1 VKIVSDATR
10 PQKMWLA
17 RLVARRPRTVLIA
30 GAIATSLA
38 VISASHL
45 QLRTDLAGLL
55 PEGSPAATD
64 YRVFLSVFGGLEKVF
79 VIVRPP
85 LDGDDASDASVTE
98 AASELAALLS
108 SSPEVALAKAG
119 VSPEDEEFFLES
131 VVPRALLLAGDD
143 WRDALRDSI
152 RPEFLRERAATIR
165 SKIISPS
172 SAFEVPILA
181 ADPFGL
187 VDEIPGARFLASS
200 LPIDPVTLTFLS
212 EDGEASLVIVTPA
225 RSEIDPSGGRALVE
239 DLEVAFAEVKKS
251 LGSEFRFDAVG
262 GPLYAAADEELIRN
276 DLKKTVSG
284 SATGC
289 FLLLVAAFGGVA
301 LPGILIVTV
310 LSALAVT
317 AGLIAGLFHGISAV
331 SLGFAAVL
339 VGLGVDYG
347 IHAAT
352 RYRQCRLDGRSREDS
367 LAATYRDTGP
377 GILTSALTTAAA
389 FGVLMFAHLGP
400 IRELGVLV
408 TCGILSMLAM
418 TATVGAATLMLWK
431 GQRDRAEGGSVLW
444 RWIGMFV
451 DYCVSVGTRYPIF
464 ILGLGVV
471 IVVVSAAGIPR
482 LQFDANLRAVRPVD
496 HPAMEAERLLVETFD
511 VGVGTATFVVPGK
524 GLAEALESC
533 AKIRE
538 ELQTELGADAD
549 ITSPADW
556 LGAPSRTQRR
566 LRTLEAFSMEPAIS
580 MFEAEL
586 ANVGLNPDGFR
597 KGLNALRDLD
607 AGRDPAP
614 VDPSNWPTWVRE
626 LVTDGAETTW
636 VMLRVRLPGHVWEE
650 GPPVE
655 FVTRL
660 KEAVPGVA
668 VASIP
673 AVGRDLK
680 DLAKRD
686 VRRLGWIALVVV
698 FSVVIVSFRGSVHDS
713 LVALTPVV
721 IGSLCLLG
729 FWGYLGRPIDLITLV
744 VMPILLGIGIDD
756 GLHAVHGTRKPSRYS
771 LADSVSISGRA
782 MTLTTLTTCVG
793 FGSLMLS
800 HLPGLR
806 SGGALITAGVAVCL
820 VATLVVLPAW
830 DRAAA
835 MIRGR

>member
-1 VKIVSDATR
+1 MSDSAG

-17 RLVARRPRTVLIA
+17 RFIARRPRTVLIA
-30 GAIATSLA
+30 GAIATALA
-38 VISASHL
+38 IISASHL
-45 QLRTDLAGLL
+45 QLRTDLEGLL

-64 YRVFLSVFGGLEKVF
+64 YHIFLSVFGGLEKVF
-79 VIVRPP
+79 VIVRSP
-85 LDGDDASDASVTE
+85 LDGDDASAASVTE

-108 SSPEVALAKAG
+108 NSSEVALAKAG
-119 VSPEDEEFFLES
+119 VSPEDEEFFLKS
-131 VVPRALLLAGDD
+131 VVPRALLLAGDG
-143 WRDALRDSI
+143 WRELLEDSI

-172 SAFEVPILA
+172 SAFEGPILA
-181 ADPFGL
+181 VDPFGL
-187 VDEIPGARFLASS
+187 VDAIPGARFLASS

-239 DLEVAFAEVKKS
+239 DLEAAFSEVREN

-276 DLKKTVSG
+276 DLKRTVSG
-284 SATGC
+284 SAVGC

-310 LSALAVT
+310 LFALAVT
-317 AGLIAGLFHGISAV
+317 AGLISGLFHGISAV

-352 RYRQCRLDGRSREDS
+352 RYRQCRLDGLSREDS
-367 LAATYRDTGP
+367 LVATYRGTGP

-408 TCGILSMLAM
+408 TCGILSMLVM
-418 TATVGAATLMLWK
+418 TATVGAAALMLWK
-431 GQRDRAEGGSVLW
+431 GRRSRADGGSVLW
-444 RWIGMFV
+444 RWIGSSV
-451 DYCVSVGTRYPIF
+451 DYCVSVGTRYPFI
-464 ILGLGVV
+464 ILGVTVCIV
-471 IVVVSAAGIPR
+471 IVSAAGIPKLR
-482 LQFDANLRAVRPVD
+482 FDANLRAVRPVD

-511 VGVGTATFVVPGK
+511 VGIGTATFVVPGN
-524 GLAEALESC
+524 GLADALESC
-533 AKIRE
+533 AKVRE
-538 ELQTELGADAD
+538 ELQTELGDDAD

-556 LGAPSRTQRR
+556 LGVPSRIQHR
-566 LRTLEAFSMEPAIS
+566 LRVLEEVSMEPGIS
-580 MFEAEL
+580 LFEAEL
-586 ANVGLNPDGFR
+586 VNVGLNPEGFR
-597 KGLNALRDLD
+597 AGLDALRTLD

-614 VDPSNWPTWVRE
+614 IDRSNWPTWVAE
-626 LVTDGAETTW
+626 LVNEGDDTTW

-650 GPPVE
+650 GPPAD
-655 FVTRL
+655 FVTRI
-660 KEAVPGVA
+660 KTAVPGVA

-686 VRRLGWIALVVV
+686 VRRLSWIALIAV
-698 FSVVIVSFRGSVHDS
+698 FAVVIVSFRGNVCDS

-721 IGSLCLLG
+721 IGSICLLG

-756 GLHAVHGTRKPSRYS
+756 GLHAVHGTRGASPHS
-771 LADSVSISGRA
+771 LADAVSIAGRA

-800 HLPGLR
+800 HVPGLR
-806 SGGALITAGVAVCL
+806 SGGALIAAGVVVCL

-830 DRAAA
+830 DRAASI
-835 MIRGR
+835 IRRR